1 MTGLYASIAILAAI
15 EHRHISGAGHYI
27 DMALLDVQVPTMA
40 NMNLN
45 YLCSGK
51 VPHRQGNAH
60 ANIVPYQV
68 FKAADNDIII
78 AVGTKEAG
86 QT

>member
-1 MTGLYASIAILAAI
+1 
-15 EHRHISGAGHYI
+15 
-27 DMALLDVQVPTMA
+27 MA